1 MEKTKKPTHPS
12 AEDLS
17 ITLIRFFNLAFG
29 RNVRGSR
36 EFIESVSTALWAGYY
51 PDELRIA
58 FWVARCSSGKASW
71 LGEQLRGD
79 MLPYIVLRHQGR
91 LNNVTG
97 KEAKRWLDDLLA
109 RAGEMNPVMVKALL
123 EVLPEDVR
131 ASEGAM
137 LSGMGVKIE

>member
-1 MEKTKKPTHPS
+1 
-12 AEDLS
+12 
-17 ITLIRFFNLAFG
+17 
-29 RNVRGSR
+29 
-36 EFIESVSTALWAGYY
+36 
-51 PDELRIA
+51 
-58 FWVARCSSGKASW
+58 
-71 LGEQLRGD
+71 